1 MNINP
6 NQIIGNSRN
15 NKRSTYNVGDKIIV
29 KLDGKEYSTEIIDK
43 IPNGR
48 YSIIEPE
55 VVERK
60 DILLQCLYI
69 QTKLSGKITVN
80 FYIKLPSSSLI

>member
-1 MNINP
+1 MKINP

-15 NKRSTYNVGDKIIV
+15 NRRSNYNVGDKIIV

-48 YSIIEPE
+48 YSIIEPGGRS
-55 VVERK
+55 ERIYSYN
-60 DILLQCLYI
+60 DYI
-69 QTKLSGKITVN
+69 RKRN
-80 FYIKLPSSSLI
+80 CPSLNR